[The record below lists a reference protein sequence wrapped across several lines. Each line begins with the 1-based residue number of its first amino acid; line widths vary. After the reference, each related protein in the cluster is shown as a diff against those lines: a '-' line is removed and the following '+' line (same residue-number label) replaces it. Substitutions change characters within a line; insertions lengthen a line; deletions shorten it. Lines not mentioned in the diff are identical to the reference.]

1 MKRLFCLVI
10 LFVMAFSVA
19 AAETVDL
26 TALSEAELIKLKDDI
41 DAELQR
47 RADMP
52 EDPITGTWYLSEVII
67 NGQRMDV
74 STTGVSSTLE
84 IRADTTFT
92 LTANGI
98 QNSGMWSREG
108 DRYNLAGSIMTLSDG
123 KLIGEDDQITMV
135 FIRDAVGVSVTQTV
149 SASGEEEFLG
159 EWKLDRVGQNGVVVP
174 ITIGSESYEVEMN
187 VQPGA
192 VAITW
197 SDLHTTDR
205 LESAFVDGRLVLSGE
220 TAFGIHYS
228 PLEKTDDGGIRTTV
242 ESGDYGIETVDL
254 YFVKVPEP
262 VENEPIPTF
271 GLTSGMTR
279 DQIVSRMEGQGLK
292 LFEEQSLNPESN
304 SDGYL
309 GFYGDIGVFGRKAT
323 VVVIYPYSLHIEYVF
338 YFFDKESGFWSR
350 LPTEDAMWYQ
360 TEELAG
366 VHEDLYRG
374 MVDKFGEPTN
384 EGNWWKI
391 GSDYYSLSDYPGT
404 TPHMLI
410 FSIH

>member
-47 RADMP
+47 RADMQ
-52 EDPITGTWYLSEVII
+52 EDPITGTWYLSEVVI

-84 IRADTTFT
+84 IRADMTFT

-108 DRYNLAGSIMTLSDG
+108 DRYNIAGSIMTLSDG

-228 PLEKTDDGGIRTTV
+228 PLDGRRWYQDYRGIRGLRNRNGGSV
-242 ESGDYGIETVDL
+242 FCQSSGTGG
-254 YFVKVPEP
+254 K
-262 VENEPIPTF
+262 
-271 GLTSGMTR
+271 
-279 DQIVSRMEGQGLK
+279 
-292 LFEEQSLNPESN
+292 
-304 SDGYL
+304 
-309 GFYGDIGVFGRKAT
+309 
-323 VVVIYPYSLHIEYVF
+323 
-338 YFFDKESGFWSR
+338 
-350 LPTEDAMWYQ
+350 
-360 TEELAG
+360 
-366 VHEDLYRG
+366 
-374 MVDKFGEPTN
+374 
-384 EGNWWKI
+384 
-391 GSDYYSLSDYPGT
+391 
-404 TPHMLI
+404 
-410 FSIH
+410 